1 MADLQTGPFGT
12 MLHASAYVDEGVPV
26 IAVKNIGDNR
36 IDAGD
41 IPKVGEDAAA
51 RLSRYLL
58 RRDDILF
65 ARKGAV
71 ERRALVREE
80 EEGWIQGSDCIRLR
94 FSESGPDATYISY
107 VMGTEQYRSW
117 IQQHAHGATMPSLNQ
132 EILGLI
138 PLPLPPLRVQKAIAR
153 ILSGLDQKIELNCRM
168 NRTLATMM
176 TALFKSWFV
185 DFDPVHAKQT
195 GRDIGL
201 PTEVFGL
208 FPDRFSDSNSGALPE
223 GWEVRPI
230 GKEVLAYGGGTP
242 STKNREFWEGGVH
255 PFCTPKDMSGLS
267 SPILM
272 ATERHLTDAG
282 VAKVSSGIL
291 PKGTLLMSSRAPIG
305 YLAIAE
311 TPVTVNQGI
320 IAVVPEVGI
329 SNLYLLHWA
338 RENMETI
345 VSNANGSTFLEIS
358 KKNFR
363 MIPMLVPGKEVMD
376 EFNRRS
382 CVLYEKM
389 LANLRESASLASI
402 RDTLLPKLISGQLS
416 IQDAERFVGDAV

>member
-1 MADLQTGPFGT
+1 
-12 MLHASAYVDEGVPV
+12 
-26 IAVKNIGDNR
+26 
-36 IDAGD
+36 
-41 IPKVGEDAAA
+41 
-51 RLSRYLL
+51 
-58 RRDDILF
+58 
-65 ARKGAV
+65 
-71 ERRALVREE
+71 
-80 EEGWIQGSDCIRLR
+80 
-94 FSESGPDATYISY
+94 
-107 VMGTEQYRSW
+107 
-117 IQQHAHGATMPSLNQ
+117 
-132 EILGLI
+132 
-138 PLPLPPLRVQKAIAR
+138 
-153 ILSGLDQKIELNCRM
+153 
-168 NRTLATMM
+168 
-176 TALFKSWFV
+176 
-185 DFDPVHAKQT
+185 
-195 GRDIGL
+195 
-201 PTEVFGL
+201 
-208 FPDRFSDSNSGALPE
+208 
-223 GWEVRPI
+223 
-230 GKEVLAYGGGTP
+230 
-242 STKNREFWEGGVH
+242 
-255 PFCTPKDMSGLS
+255 
-267 SPILM
+267 
-272 ATERHLTDAG
+272 
-282 VAKVSSGIL
+282 
-291 PKGTLLMSSRAPIG
+291 MSSRAPIG